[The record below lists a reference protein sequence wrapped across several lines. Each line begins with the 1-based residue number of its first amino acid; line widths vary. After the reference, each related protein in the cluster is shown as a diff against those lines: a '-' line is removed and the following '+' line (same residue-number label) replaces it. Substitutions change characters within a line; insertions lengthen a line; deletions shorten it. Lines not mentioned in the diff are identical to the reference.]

1 MDKYPVFLNGNH
13 AVVTVKNN
21 EVKNGKKLLII
32 KDSFAHCFA
41 TFLCENY
48 EQITMVD
55 LRYYRQ
61 SVSELV
67 SNEGLNEMLVLYGT
81 DNLASST
88 DVAWLQ

>member
-1 MDKYPVFLNGNH
+1 
-13 AVVTVKNN
+13 
-21 EVKNGKKLLII
+21 
-32 KDSFAHCFA
+32 
-41 TFLCENY
+41 
-48 EQITMVD
+48 MVD